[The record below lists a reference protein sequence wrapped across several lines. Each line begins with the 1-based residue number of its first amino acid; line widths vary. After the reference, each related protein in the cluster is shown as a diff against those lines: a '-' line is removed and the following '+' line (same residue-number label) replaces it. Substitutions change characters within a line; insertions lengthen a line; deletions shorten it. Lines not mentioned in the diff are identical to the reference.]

1 MLGRWELYSI
11 LRFPP
16 LYARH
21 NKRTGDAKRR
31 PFLAFV
37 SNYCTPEG
45 MVPDRAAQG
54 RSGSIPGLPGSA
66 PATLGVFNRYTS
78 TRSLACD
85 LFDGSMW
92 RVNNYLTGCTRR
104 ARKMEAELYRGYW
117 GEMRREMRRERGE
130 EFRARSRGIARL
142 QLRAESSQEF

>member
-1 MLGRWELYSI
+1 MRGVSVRGI
-11 LRFPP
+11 
-16 LYARH
+16 
-21 NKRTGDAKRR
+21 NKRAGDAKRR

-45 MVPDRAAQG
+45 MVPARADRAAQG
-54 RSGSIPGLPGSA
+54 RSGPIPGLPGSA
-66 PATLGVFNRYTS
+66 PATLGAFNRYTS

-104 ARKMEAELYRGYW
+104 AREAEAELYRGYW
-117 GEMRREMRRERGE
+117 RDEKREGGAGVPCSFARNCEAAAPRRE
-130 EFRARSRGIARL
+130 FAGIL
-142 QLRAESSQEF
+142 SSCKFIV